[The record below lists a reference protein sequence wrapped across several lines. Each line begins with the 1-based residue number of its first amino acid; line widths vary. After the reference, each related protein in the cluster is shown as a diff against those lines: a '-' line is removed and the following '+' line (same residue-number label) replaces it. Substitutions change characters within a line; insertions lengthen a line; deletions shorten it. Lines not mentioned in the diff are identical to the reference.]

1 MPRPAATSIDDVVQT
16 AVHDVIARAAKTI
29 AAAIAQMAAAEL
41 EEQLSVSSGPARRA
55 SRAARARRQPRE
67 EITKWVADRNA
78 RRAPNFVIEMTGGL
92 DTKKKIVAKY
102 GENAAFEK
110 GKPVPAP
117 SETTKAQLTSGV
129 KTAARTVKAKA
140 PSIRKAPA
148 A

>member
-1 MPRPAATSIDDVVQT
+1 
-16 AVHDVIARAAKTI
+16 
-29 AAAIAQMAAAEL
+29 
-41 EEQLSVSSGPARRA
+41 
-55 SRAARARRQPRE
+55 
-67 EITKWVADRNA
+67 
-78 RRAPNFVIEMTGGL
+78 MTGGL

-117 SETTKAQLTSGV
+117 SETTKAQLRSGV